1 MCYVCSVSPSG
12 HKADFIDLPVDY
24 QVWHNIIYQYCKKK
38 GKLNGYLDG
47 NLVKTLDVPS
57 ITATKFAMNFAGNI
71 SAAHS
76 SIRNFKI
83 ILGTYALNSY
93 LYSDIKFEDS
103 LRIN

>member
-1 MCYVCSVSPSG
+1 MIFLLIIRFG
-12 HKADFIDLPVDY
+12 IILFI
-24 QVWHNIIYQYCKKK
+24 NIAKK

-57 ITATKFAMNFAGNI
+57 ITATKFAMNFAGCI
-71 SAAHS
+71 STAHS